1 MEMNSRPIQQAEK
14 DFFSMP
20 LTGTIKDESPSSIV
34 TFPIVPVVA
43 IVTKFDA
50 FLQDM
55 QQKLEEKAEEED
67 EEVDDDELAKLAV
80 IEAEKRFEQHY
91 KKPLESMKHPPRAVV
106 TLSEG
111 KIAWCAKLHRV

>member
-14 DFFSMP
+14 DFFSIP
-20 LTGTIKDESPSSIV
+20 LTGTIKNESPSSIV

-43 IVTKFDA
+43 IVTKFDT

-55 QQKLEEKAEEED
+55 QQKLEEKAEEEVK
-67 EEVDDDELAKLAV
+67 EVNDDELEKLAV
-80 IEAEKRFEQHY
+80 IEADKQFEQHY
-91 KKPLESMKHPPRAVV
+91 KKPLLSMQHPPRAIV

-111 KIAWCAKLHRV
+111 ELAWYAKLHRA

>member
-1 MEMNSRPIQQAEK
+1 M
-14 DFFSMP
+14 
-20 LTGTIKDESPSSIV
+20 

-67 EEVDDDELAKLAV
+67 EEVDDDEIEKLAV
-80 IEAEKRFEQHY
+80 VEADKKFEQHY
-91 KKPLESMKHPPRAVV
+91 KKPLLSMQHPPRAVV

-111 KIAWCAKLHRV
+111 ELAWCAKWRRV

>member
-1 MEMNSRPIQQAEK
+1 MNSRPIQQAEK

-20 LTGTIKDESPSSIV
+20 LTGKIKDEPPSSNL
-34 TFPIVPVVA
+34 TFRIVPVVA
-43 IVTKFDA
+43 IVTKFDT

-55 QQKLEEKAEEED
+55 QQKLEEKAEEEG
-67 EEVDDDELAKLAV
+67 EEVDDDELEKLAV

-111 KIAWCAKLHRV
+111 KIVWCAKLHRV